1 MDGVAL
7 ARKEQK
13 TNGLELRMAH
23 FEMGTDIATYDDSNI

>member
-13 TNGLELRMAH
+13 MNGLELRQAH
-23 FEMGTDIATYDDSNI
+23 FEMGTDIPTYEDT